1 MPKRPPIVQKLIDH
15 FKGLDNKKE
24 EMGEAR
30 AVKSGKISSG
40 GQQSLNPDEQIS
52 MTLRPDRERFFV
64 SPYQAMDDIK
74 TNGFDWHLVREYFKF
89 TDSWLSEG
97 EYSEMLGLALD
108 SIEDRETKIVLLD
121 MLDLQ
126 YTIFLAQVHL
136 QEKILKQMFEKNSG
150 KKEGRPYFV
159 RGEGD
164 VMYVGDEDISVAN
177 GERVIG
183 YLFANEAAR
192 IRNSEDSKGAASSY
206 SKIPPGSLAAN
217 LRHTYLSSI
226 HELKKK

>member
-1 MPKRPPIVQKLIDH
+1 MPKRSPIVQKLIDQ

-30 AVKSGKISSG
+30 AVKSGKTSLG

-52 MTLRPDRERFFV
+52 MTLRPDRERFFA

-108 SIEDRETKIVLLD
+108 SIKDRENKIVLLD

-126 YTIFLAQVHL
+126 YTIFLEQVHL
-136 QEKILKQMFEKNSG
+136 QEKILEQMFEKISG
-150 KKEGRPYFV
+150 KQKGRSYFE
-159 RGEGD
+159 RGEGNL
-164 VMYVGDEDISVAN
+164 MYVVDEDIYVAF

-183 YLFANEAAR
+183 YLCINEKAR
-192 IRNSEDSKGAASSY
+192 ICNSEDSKGAASSY
-206 SKIPPGSLAAN
+206 SKIPPGSLAAT